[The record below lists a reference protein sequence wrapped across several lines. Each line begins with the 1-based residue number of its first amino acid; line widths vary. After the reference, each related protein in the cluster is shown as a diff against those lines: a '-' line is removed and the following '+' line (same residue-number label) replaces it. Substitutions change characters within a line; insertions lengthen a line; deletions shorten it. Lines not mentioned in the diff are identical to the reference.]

1 MSVLFV
7 NGVKEIYRYRNPHPE
22 GKRVTDC
29 VVRAITIA
37 VEGDYL
43 EVRKHLNRIKK
54 ELKETSYQNRKFI
67 DKYTK
72 LNGWKKISFPAVKG
86 VPRLRGKDF
95 VKQYPEGT
103 YILKLARHVVAVVDG
118 VYLDTW
124 DSTEKMIYNAWEVK

>member
-1 MSVLFV
+1 MY
-7 NGVKEIYRYRNPHPE
+7 KYYNPHPE
-22 GKRVTDC
+22 AKNVTDC

-43 EVRKHLNRIKK
+43 EVRRHLNRIKK
-54 ELKETSYQNRKFI
+54 ELKETSYKNQKFMV
-67 DKYTK
+67 KYAK
-72 LNGWKKISFPAVKG
+72 LNGWNKISFPAVKG

>member
-1 MSVLFV
+1 MY
-7 NGVKEIYRYRNPHPE
+7 KYYNPHPE
-22 GKRVTDC
+22 AKNVTDC

-43 EVRKHLNRIKK
+43 EVRRNLNRIKK
-54 ELKETSYQNRKFI
+54 ELKETSYKNGKFI
-67 DKYTK
+67 HKYAK
-72 LNGWKKISFPAVKG
+72 HNNWNKISFPAIKG

-95 VKQYPEGT
+95 VKQYPKGT
-103 YILKLARHVVAVVDG
+103 YILNLARHVVAVVDG

>member
-1 MSVLFV
+1 M
-7 NGVKEIYRYRNPHPE
+7 VKEIYRYSNPHPE

-37 VEGDYL
+37 VDGDYL

-54 ELKETSYQNRKFI
+54 DLNESSYKNRKFM
-67 DKYTK
+67 DKYSK
-72 LNGWKKISFPAVKG
+72 LNGWRKISFPAIKG

-95 VKQYPEGT
+95 IKLYPKGT
-103 YILKLARHVVAVVDG
+103 YILNLAKHIVCIKDG

-124 DSTEKMIYNAWEVK
+124 DSTDKMIYNAWEVK

>member
-1 MSVLFV
+1 MSLF
-7 NGVKEIYRYRNPHPE
+7 EYRNPHPK
-22 GKRVTDC
+22 GINTIDC

-37 VEGDYL
+37 VDGEYL

-54 ELKETSYQNRKFI
+54 ELKETSYKNQKFM
-67 DKYTK
+67 DKYAK

-103 YILKLARHVVAVVDG
+103 YILKLAKHVVAIVDG

-124 DSTEKMIYNAWEVK
+124 DSTEKIIYKAWEVK